1 MTDKEAYRII
11 GERAEELVKL
21 PEVQKKMIAIAREN
35 GKDAAESYVYKLALA
50 TLCK

>member
-11 GERAEELVKL
+11 GERTEKLVKL
-21 PEVQKKMIAIAREN
+21 PEVQKKMIAIAREQ
-35 GKDAAESYVYKLALA
+35 DREAAERYVYMLAVA

>member
-1 MTDKEAYRII
+1 MTDKEAYKII

-21 PEVQKKMIAIAREN
+21 PEVQKKMIAIAREQDR
-35 GKDAAESYVYKLALA
+35 KAAERYVYMLAVA